1 MKGVLLLNQ
10 RDVLYFM
17 ERAWL
22 HVFRIAFVLYCICSV
37 NTVHSMKIFC
47 IHGRDLPECAVR
59 NNHCEEYSQCN
70 FLGLT
75 FNHGTWACKL
85 INYQYNIIPQ
95 FLFFLQTIYCNSPVL
110 WGRSRGTQ
118 LLVINFL
125 KPFPCYTISNE
136 NCWKAPLQ
144 KRSCNSVYSYVDL
157 SGM

>member
-1 MKGVLLLNQ
+1 
-10 RDVLYFM
+10 M

-22 HVFRIAFVLYCICSV
+22 HVFRIAFILYCICSV

-70 FLGLT
+70 ILGLT
-75 FNHGTWACKL
+75 FNHGTWVCKL

-95 FLFFLQTIYCNSPVL
+95 FLFFFLQTIYCNSPVL

-125 KPFPCYTISNE
+125 KPFPWATHHIK
-136 NCWKAPLQ
+136 WKSLKGTSTKTQLQ
-144 KRSCNSVYSYVDL
+144 FSLFICGSKWYVDKKHCEN
-157 SGM
+157 S